1 MVIPSLGAVD
11 GIPAKGM
18 GTAQKHWG
26 KVREHK
32 VLELTEMGLSLQ
44 VSIPRA
50 VSSAGCGGDLP
61 RMGPGGDGELSIL
74 HFLLKN
80 PLSPA

>member
-1 MVIPSLGAVD
+1 MVSLGPVD
-11 GIPAKGM
+11 GIPAK

-26 KVREHK
+26 KVKECE
-32 VLELTEMGLSLQ
+32 VLELTEMGLTLQ

-61 RMGPGGDGELSIL
+61 SHGPGVDGKLSIF
-74 HFLLKN
+74 HFLLKY